1 MSNVNSKEAK
11 EAKYENKTMSN
22 GKINKK
28 YVFHARIMK
37 NNNLL

>member
-28 YVFHARIMK
+28 YVD
-37 NNNLL
+37 LLEEDKSIA